1 MRARPVE
8 HKRRNDRPGSRKDR
22 RTYPLGYSDGEFKR
36 LEQQGAFL
44 HDLTEDV
51 LRRAGIAP
59 GMRVLDIGCGV
70 GDVSMLAGGLVG
82 PSGEVLGIDRSP
94 EAVAVARRRVAAVG
108 QNWVRFAATAIE
120 TFSTIVTFDAVIGRL
135 ILMFLPDPAAALQRL
150 CGYIRSGGIVVFQES
165 AMPLARS
172 IPDAPLFDQCI
183 NRITDTFA
191 RSGFETDMGGKL
203 FATFLA
209 AGLTVQQMIV
219 AGRVEGGPH
228 SAVYDY
234 ITGAL
239 RSLLPTMERVGVA
252 TAAEID
258 IDTLAERLRK
268 EAVKCNA
275 CIMPP
280 PLIGVWARTP
290 A

>member
-1 MRARPVE
+1 MRSMPVE
-8 HKRRNDRPGSRKDR
+8 HKGRSDRRGSRKDR

-44 HDLTEDV
+44 RDLTEDV

-120 TFSTIVTFDAVIGRL
+120 TFSTIVTFDAIIGRL
-135 ILMFLPDPAAALQRL
+135 VLMFLPDPAAALQRL
-150 CGYIRSGGIVVFQES
+150 CVHVRSGGVVVFQES
-165 AMPLARS
+165 AVPLTRS

-183 NRITDTFA
+183 DRITDTFT
-191 RSGFETDMGGKL
+191 RSGFEIDMGGKL

-234 ITGAL
+234 ITGAV
-239 RSLLPTMERVGVA
+239 RSLLPAMERLGVA
-252 TAAEID
+252 TSAEVD

-268 EAVKCNA
+268 EAVQCNA

-280 PLIGVWARTP
+280 PLIGAWARTP